1 MDLLQ
6 TKIDLEEKRALLATK
21 TDEATKSIEARDI
34 ELAKTLKAEI
44 DVIQEEVTV
53 LANKVAELTGE
64 EDEQEDET
72 NDAKEKEVELE
83 NKTKE
88 TEQDS
93 EERNTQI
100 KGEDIKME
108 TRQVIVEGNEE
119 RDAFKSYLETRE
131 VAGDNL
137 KVDSGFV
144 VVPEDVQ
151 NEIYKLQNTMFNL
164 EQYVRV
170 KSVTHQAGDYPIVKL
185 NTLEGLPTVAELEEN
200 PALAVQA
207 LNKVAYKIVTHRGF
221 YRVSQEV
228 IEDGFNVF
236 AELNEYIA
244 VLVNN
249 TRNKAI
255 IDAIKNGTKDGEAV
269 NQKFVEKDVTTLDGL
284 KKILNVDLAPHYVHK
299 TAITNQNGFHQLD
312 TLKDSSGR
320 YLLQD
325 DIKSASGK
333 SLLGAPVVVVS
344 NELLKDKAGKSPVIF
359 GDLEEGLTMFKR
371 SEYQA
376 KWEDFMHFGSGI
388 MTAVRQDVRV
398 VDKEAV
404 IIANIKIEAPEVE
417 PVV

>member
-6 TKIDLEEKRALLATK
+6 AKIELEEKRSLLTTK
-21 TDEATKSIEARDI
+21 TDEATTAIEAREVDT
-34 ELAKTLKAEI
+34 AKEVKEVIDGIQMEI
-44 DVIQEEVTV
+44 
-53 LANKVAELTGE
+53 AELVERISTLE
-64 EDEQEDET
+64 EAEKEDEEEEKEDET
-72 NDAKEKEVELE
+72 EEKEDVEE
-83 NKTKE
+83 NT
-88 TEQDS
+88 
-93 EERNTQI
+93 EERNT
-100 KGEDIKME
+100 KNKLEERDTKME
-108 TRQVIVEGNEE
+108 NRQILSETNEE
-119 RDAFKSYLETRE
+119 RDAYKVYLETRD
-131 VAGDNL
+131 ATGDNL
-137 KVDSGFV
+137 KMDSGFV

-151 NEIYKLQNTMFNL
+151 NEIHKLQNTMFNL

-185 NTLEGLPTVAELEEN
+185 NTLEGLPTVAELEKN

-284 KKILNVDLAPHYVHK
+284 KKVLNVDLAPHYVNK
-299 TAITNQNGFHQLD
+299 MAITNQNGFHQLD
-312 TLKDSSGR
+312 TLKDNTGR

-344 NELLKDKAGKSPVIF
+344 NELLKDKGVKSPVIF
-359 GDLEEGLTMFKR
+359 GDLEEGLTLFKR

-376 KWEDFMHFGSGI
+376 KWEDFMHFGTGI
-388 MTAVRQDVRV
+388 MTAVRQDIRV

-404 IIANIKIEAPEVE
+404 IIANIDIKSPVAPEL
-417 PVV
+417 P